1 MSRYEMYSARY
12 PLLPLKNVVI
22 FPRNVVTLLVGRTRS
37 IQAVEEAMSRDRRIV
52 VTAHSTIETD
62 DPRPDD
68 LYEVGTLVEIVSVE
82 RQQGSNIQ
90 VVLEGLSRVAISQF
104 DNTRSFY
111 WVRCEQAQELDS
123 EPDEGQVLVKHVGE
137 MMQVYSETKNK
148 ITPEILEM
156 ILQSGDPSH
165 LSDLVTTQLVNDTSQ
180 RQAYL
185 ENFSPVSRLEML
197 AIQLTSEVEMA
208 TLEQKI
214 KDRVRE
220 QIDKNQREYFLREQL
235 KVIHDEL
242 AGEGGNEIEMLR
254 ERVRERGLPEEANE
268 KLLKEIT
275 RLERMPAVSA
285 EATVVR
291 NYIDTMLT
299 LPWTEQSED
308 ILDLEHAE
316 AVLDED
322 HFGLEPVKERIVEY
336 LAVRKLTSEKP
347 GAMGASI
354 LCLAGPPGVGKTS
367 LGRSVAR
374 AMGREFVRV
383 SLGGVRDEAEIRG
396 HRRTYI
402 GAYPGRIVQA
412 LKTAGTMNPVVL
424 LDEIDKMSSDY
435 RGDPASAMLEVL
447 DPEQNKAFTDHFLD
461 VPYDLSNVLFI
472 TTANQLNLI
481 PAPLRDRMEI
491 IEISGY
497 TEDEKVGIG
506 KTHLLPKQL
515 TAHGLETES
524 LDIPQKLWLQ
534 VVRDYTREAGVR
546 SLERQLAGL
555 CRKVAREILKGKQNK
570 IRLTPSRLEDYL
582 GPKRYGF
589 EQRLG
594 EAQVGV
600 AIGLGTTSVGGEL
613 IPVEVATMPG
623 RGNLTITGLAGDVM
637 QESANAAL
645 SYARSRASELK
656 IAPNFQEK
664 IDLHIH
670 LAEGATPKDGPSAGI
685 TMATALISAVTGRPV
700 RNDIAMTGEITLRG
714 RVLPIGGLKDKSL
727 AAHRAGI
734 YRLIAPLDNQ
744 RDLVKIPEK
753 IQKDMEFFWVDNMDE
768 VIALTLLSNNDVAV
782 VPMPAVEEPPEQPEV
797 QIPMDEPAQPVPVE
811 VNWGH

>member
-1 MSRYEMYSARY
+1 
-12 PLLPLKNVVI
+12 
-22 FPRNVVTLLVGRTRS
+22 
-37 IQAVEEAMSRDRRIV
+37 
-52 VTAHSTIETD
+52 
-62 DPRPDD
+62 
-68 LYEVGTLVEIVSVE
+68 
-82 RQQGSNIQ
+82 
-90 VVLEGLSRVAISQF
+90 
-104 DNTRSFY
+104 
-111 WVRCEQAQELDS
+111 
-123 EPDEGQVLVKHVGE
+123 
-137 MMQVYSETKNK
+137 
-148 ITPEILEM
+148 
-156 ILQSGDPSH
+156 
-165 LSDLVTTQLVNDTSQ
+165 
-180 RQAYL
+180 
-185 ENFSPVSRLEML
+185 
-197 AIQLTSEVEMA
+197 
-208 TLEQKI
+208 
-214 KDRVRE
+214 
-220 QIDKNQREYFLREQL
+220 
-235 KVIHDEL
+235 
-242 AGEGGNEIEMLR
+242 MLR

-285 EATVVR
+285 EATIVR